1 MLQWLDQ
8 IDKSWLLA
16 LNGLHHPVLDF
27 IMYWASDKF
36 IWIPLYVLLI
46 WQVIRKY
53 RKQSWIV
60 LIGIFVLIALS
71 DQVSYFFKNGLMRP
85 RPTHSE
91 EIGHLVHIVNGYRG
105 GNYGY
110 FSGHASSSFAAA
122 VFSILMLQLKWRLP
136 AFLLLFWAVLVSY
149 SRIYL
154 GVHYPFDVLTGAV
167 FGSLLAWAFSRLC
180 LHFVNKQKNA
190 C

>member
-8 IDKSWLLA
+8 IDKSWLLT
-16 LNGLHHPVLDF
+16 LNGLHHPALDF

-36 IWIPLYVLLI
+36 IWIPLYALLI
-46 WQVIRKY
+46 WKIIRKY

-60 LIGIFVLIALS
+60 LIGLLVLITLS
-71 DQVSYFFKNGLMRP
+71 DQISYFFKNCLMRP
-85 RPTHSE
+85 RPTHSN
-91 EIGHLVHIVNGYRG
+91 EIGHLVHIVNDYRG
-105 GNYGY
+105 GSYGY
-110 FSGHASSSFAAA
+110 FSGHASSPFAAA
-122 VFSILMLQLKWRLP
+122 VLSIQMLQLKVRLP
-136 AFLLLFWAVLVSY
+136 AFLLLFWAVLVTY
-149 SRIYL
+149 SRIIL

-167 FGSLLAWAFSRLC
+167 FGSLLAWALSRLC